1 VAARQTPRPASI
13 YKAWRV
19 CGAPNDS
26 KAGERQLGEPVR
38 PRQLLL
44 LLLLLLPLGR
54 TDAGILGSLVAVS
67 PSKRSS
73 SAAAAHR
80 RPASVRHSSH
90 WKEFRRRL

>member
-26 KAGERQLGEPVR
+26 KAGERQLGEPAR
-38 PRQLLL
+38 PRQL